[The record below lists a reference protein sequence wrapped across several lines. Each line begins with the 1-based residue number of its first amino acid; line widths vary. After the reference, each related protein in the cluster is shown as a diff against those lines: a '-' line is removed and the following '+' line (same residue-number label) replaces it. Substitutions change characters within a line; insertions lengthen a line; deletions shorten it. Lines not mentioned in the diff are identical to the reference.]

1 MDSLKK
7 INYKGHN
14 IYYFNDYYSEIG
26 KKILDNNFIELKKIK
41 DTKRN
46 YVSLVEID
54 EAKFIYK
61 EPRNEFR
68 IPQRQIMS
76 FFKNGEALNTLIN
89 VNKLIY
95 ELSIKEY
102 VQPFLA
108 IVKRKKNFIIFSAI
122 LFEFIEEGRELK
134 NYELDSL
141 IKKMQEIHKLGY
153 YHGDFNP
160 TNFLVD
166 KKNNIRI
173 FDTQAKKMGL
183 TQYRAY
189 YDMLTMKEN
198 YPEMKYPYK
207 KNFSYYFALSV
218 KKFKRL
224 KWVSWIKKKKKELR
238 DKGWKI

>member
-1 MDSLKK
+1 MKKLKK
-7 INYKGHN
+7 LDYKGYRL
-14 IYYFNDYYSEIG
+14 YYFDEYYSEIG
-26 KKILDNNFIELKKIK
+26 KKILDNDFIELKKIK
-41 DTKRN
+41 NTKRN
-46 YVSLVEID
+46 YVSLIEVD
-54 EAKFIYK
+54 KVKFIYK

-89 VNKLIY
+89 VNKLIF
-95 ELSIKEY
+95 ELNIKEY

-108 IVKRKKNFIIFSAI
+108 IVKRRKNFIIFSAI
-122 LFEFIEEGRELK
+122 LFEYVEERREL
-134 NYELDSL
+134 NNLELDSL
-141 IKKMQEIHKLGY
+141 IKKMQEIHRLGY

-166 KKNNIRI
+166 KDDNIRI
-173 FDTQAKKMGL
+173 LDTQAKKIGL
-183 TQYRAY
+183 TNYRAY
-189 YDMLTMKEN
+189 YDMLTMQEN
-198 YPEMKYPYK
+198 YLEMKYPYK